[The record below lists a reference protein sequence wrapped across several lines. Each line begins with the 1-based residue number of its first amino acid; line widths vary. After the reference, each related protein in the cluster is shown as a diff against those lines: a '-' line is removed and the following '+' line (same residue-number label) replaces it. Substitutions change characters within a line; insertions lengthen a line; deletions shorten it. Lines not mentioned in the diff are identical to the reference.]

1 MCGCYRFHSG
11 VHFPFLKTGSFWAR
25 ASLPPTQ
32 SDANRCR
39 TETSRVTW
47 HPPCDETGPSVLRS
61 PPSRQQ
67 AQQSRARGHAPRAH
81 RRWHALR
88 LDAQPQIAPSL
99 CPRPPTDRSP
109 RASQV
114 SSKSGVP
121 CLENKPLLCCTSKK
135 MPSPADDARHGAQ
148 GCANSSG
155 VLAPRRGRVPHAA
168 SAAAPLHLPPANASM
183 CEGAHGTTHGAQS
196 RWPRW
201 PRWPLPCALKVSCHS
216 PASPSQRTRWWP

>member
-1 MCGCYRFHSG
+1 M
-11 VHFPFLKTGSFWAR
+11 A
-25 ASLPPTQ
+25 PP
-32 SDANRCR
+32 S
-39 TETSRVTW
+39 
-47 HPPCDETGPSVLRS
+47 DETGPSVLRS

-99 CPRPPTDRSP
+99 CSRPPSDRSP

-148 GCANSSG
+148 GCAKSSHTSSPP
-155 VLAPRRGRVPHAA
+155 PRTCVSRRARCCASP
-168 SAAAPLHLPPANASM
+168 SAACHTSM
-183 CEGAHGTTHGAQS
+183 CEGVHGTAHGAQS

-201 PRWPLPCALKVSCHS
+201 PCWPLPCALKVSCHS
-216 PASPSQRTRWWP
+216 PASPSQRTRWWR